1 MIASAHQLLES
12 AYTELNLNEGDLLG
26 SDVSVEA
33 INLEN
38 WVEKSDWLDLAR
50 QVGAEKVFFVKNNPV
65 IVFAKS
71 DSQDDEQVRKIFNKV
86 WCMARPNY
94 LFLAKEG
101 ELAVYDL
108 TKAPA
113 KNTKEWKKNKPLA
126 VARDIAE
133 ITSCL
138 YKYKRE
144 QIESGKLF
152 EDERFDNERADQSLI
167 KDLKTVRSVLVKKG
181 LAGDKLKYAHSLIGR
196 SIFIRYLEDRG
207 ILTKKYFEVIAE
219 QNPTWQALLNAPGA
233 LANMESEAKQHYFKV
248 LSNKDFTYALF
259 EKLSQDFN
267 GDMFPSDLE
276 EKSFIYQEHLDELKQ
291 FLKGDVDEQKK
302 LFFWAY
308 KFNIIPISLISS
320 IYEEFY
326 QESNEGETDNGTH
339 YTPGSLVEFVLSKVL
354 LEKSTFEKNPRIL
367 DPCCGSG
374 IFLVEAFRRIVR
386 YRVHQNHGQRLT
398 SQELREILKKQIA
411 GIEINPEAIRITAFS
426 LYLALLNYQ
435 EPPDILVQIEQG
447 ECLPNLIY
455 QQNSS
460 IDDYHFNNL
469 VCANAFKDFSKSQ
482 GSNLGQLFGSQCA
495 DIVVGNP
502 PWGSPEG
509 KDQKGSQE
517 LNIAI
522 KWCEEHDYP
531 VGDRE
536 RSQAFIW
543 RTFDFLK
550 DNGWSSLLV
559 STGIFLKTHEKS
571 KAFRRKWL
579 SSVLLKE
586 VVNFAHVRDIFFKS
600 KSRSK
605 EQSNTANQTKP
616 SSSAIAP
623 FASIVFQKIEQ
634 ELITKDEILIYW
646 SAKKTAII
654 KDIQAVILSVSDRR
668 VIRQVDLLSDDTLFK
683 IYWWGSHRDVAL
695 IKAIE
700 FSDRLSNIYDVS
712 QSGQGF
718 STSKK
723 DSKDSPAWFLT
734 YQKLPT
740 KNFQSYGKT
749 KRQSLESPPYKVYRA
764 AKETLYKE
772 TRLLIKHGID
782 QASRKKGEIVA
793 RLESDSFSF
802 TNSFNCIKLQQPE
815 EWKYKIILGILWS
828 SLPRYYFFL
837 TSSKWGI
844 WHDGIYKDEYLSLPI
859 ILPTDIS
866 VHEQIINIVDTLQNW
881 NPDDYILIK
890 TQEQIDAE
898 LAELEYQLD
907 EVIFDLYQLTVSERD
922 LIRDMCEV
930 GIELYYNHINSQ
942 ALQSVENFPE
952 ENQGLMEDIP
962 KSRQEQKGLEGYLQ
976 AFLEVW
982 NRELE
987 PDGEFSWQIIRA
999 NSSSSAN
1006 LNPMLAVIFSTQ
1018 EYGVQPQEQREW
1030 QEILDQ
1036 LASKENGLL
1045 VPYNSH
1051 QIYLDGMVRY
1061 ISDTDIIIIKRNEQ
1075 RLWTRSMAREDA
1087 EATMLK
1093 LINLQE
1099 FQEET

>member
-26 SDVSVEA
+26 SDISVEA
-33 INLEN
+33 ITLEN

-50 QVGAEKVFFVKNNPV
+50 QVGAEKVFFVKNNPI

-71 DSQDDEQVRKIFNKV
+71 DSQDDEQIRKIFNKV

-108 TKAPA
+108 TKSPA
-113 KNTKEWKKNKPLA
+113 KNAKEWKKNKPLA
-126 VARDIAE
+126 VAKDIAE
-133 ITSCL
+133 ITSYL
-138 YKYKRE
+138 HKYKRG

-152 EDERFDNERADQSLI
+152 EDERFENKRADQSLI
-167 KDLKTVRSVLVKKG
+167 QDLKTVRSVLVKKG
-181 LAGDKLKYAHSLIGR
+181 LVGDKLKYAHSLIGR
-196 SIFIRYLEDRG
+196 SIFIRYLEDRE
-207 ILTKKYFEVIAE
+207 ILIKEYFEAIAE
-219 QNPTWQALLNAPGA
+219 QNPTWQELLYAPDD
-233 LANMESEAKQHYFKV
+233 LANMEAEAKQYYVKV
-248 LSNKDFTYALF
+248 LSDKDFTYALF
-259 EKLSQDFN
+259 DKLSQDFN
-267 GDMFPSDLE
+267 GDMFPSDQE
-276 EKSFIYQEHLDELKQ
+276 EKSFIDQDHLDELQK
-291 FLKGDVDEQKK
+291 FLKGDVDKQKK

-326 QESNEGETDNGTH
+326 QESNEGENDNGTH
-339 YTPGSLVEFVLSKVL
+339 YTPSSLVEFVLSKVL
-354 LEKSTFEKNPRIL
+354 LKKSTFEKNPRIL

-386 YRVHQNHGQRLT
+386 YRVHRNNGQRLT
-398 SQELREILKKQIA
+398 SQELRDILKKQIA

-435 EPPDILVQIEQG
+435 ETPDILIQIEEG
-447 ECLPNLIY
+447 ERLPNLIY
-455 QQNSS
+455 QQGST
-460 IDDYHFNNL
+460 IDNYHFNNL
-469 VCANAFKDFSKSQ
+469 VCSNAFEDFSKSQ
-482 GSNLGQLFGSQCA
+482 DSTLGQFFGSQCA
-495 DIVVGNP
+495 DIIVGNP
-502 PWGSPEG
+502 PWGSPKESN
-509 KDQKGSQE
+509 QKGLRE

-522 KWCEEHDYP
+522 EWCEEYNYP
-531 VGDRE
+531 VGDKE

-559 STGIFLKTHEKS
+559 STGIFLKTGENS

-579 SSVLLKE
+579 SSVMLKE

-600 KSRSK
+600 ISK
-605 EQSNTANQTKP
+605 KQSNT
-616 SSSAIAP
+616 SSQKKKSNSAIAP
-623 FASIVFQKIEQ
+623 FASIVFQKIGQ
-634 ELITKDEILIYW
+634 ELKTKDRIVIYW

-654 KDIQAVILSVSDRR
+654 KDIQAVILSVFDRR
-668 VIRQVDLLSDDTLFK
+668 VIRQVDLLSEDTLFK

-700 FSDRLSNIYDVS
+700 LSDRLFDIYDVS

-740 KNFQSYGKT
+740 KNFQSYGRIE
-749 KRQSLESPPYKVYRA
+749 RQYLESPPYEVYRS
-764 AKETLYKE
+764 AKETFYKE
-772 TRLLIKHGID
+772 NRLLIKHGID

-866 VHEQIINIVDTLQNW
+866 VREQIINIVDTLQNW
-881 NPDDYILIK
+881 KPDDYILIK

-898 LAELEYQLD
+898 LVKLEYQLD
-907 EVIFDLYQLTVSERD
+907 EAIFDLYELTVSERD

-930 GIELYYNHINSQ
+930 GIELYYNHINSK
-942 ALQSVENFPE
+942 ALQSVERFPE

-1006 LNPMLAVIFSTQ
+1006 LNPMLAVVFSTQ

-1030 QEILDQ
+1030 QEILNQ
-1036 LASKENGLL
+1036 LASEKNGLL
-1045 VPYNSH
+1045 VPYDSH

-1061 ISDTDIIIIKRNEQ
+1061 ISDTDIIIMKRNEQ

-1099 FQEET
+1099 FQGET

>member
-1 MIASAHQLLES
+1 MITSAHQLLES

-26 SDVSVEA
+26 SDISVEA
-33 INLEN
+33 ITLEN
-38 WVEKSDWLDLAR
+38 WVEKSDWLDLAK
-50 QVGAEKVFFVKNNPV
+50 QVGAEKIFFVKNNPI

-71 DSQDDEQVRKIFNKV
+71 DSQDDEQIRKIFNKV

-126 VARDIAE
+126 VAKDIAE

-138 YKYKRE
+138 YKYRRE

-152 EDERFDNERADQSLI
+152 EDERFENERADQSLI
-167 KDLKTVRSVLVKKG
+167 QDLKTVRSVLVKKG
-181 LAGDKLKYAHSLIGR
+181 LAEDKLKYAHSLIGR

-207 ILTKKYFEVIAE
+207 ILTKEYFEAIAE
-219 QNPTWQALLNAPGA
+219 HNLTWQELLNTPDD
-233 LANMESEAKQHYFKV
+233 LANMEAEAKQYYVKV
-248 LSNKDFTYALF
+248 LSDKNFTYALF
-259 EKLSQDFN
+259 DKLSQDFN
-267 GDMFPSDLE
+267 GDMFPSDQE
-276 EKSFIYQEHLDELKQ
+276 EKSFVDQEHLDELQ
-291 FLKGDVDEQKK
+291 NFLKGDVDEQKK

-326 QESNEGETDNGTH
+326 QESNEGKKDNGTH

-354 LEKSTFEKNPRIL
+354 LRNTLTNNPRIL

-386 YRVHQNHGQRLT
+386 YRVHQNNGQRLT

-435 EPPDILVQIEQG
+435 EPPDILVQIEEG
-447 ECLPNLIY
+447 ERLPNLIY
-455 QQNSS
+455 QEGST

-469 VCANAFKDFSKSQ
+469 VCANAFEDFSKSQ
-482 GSNLGQLFGSQCA
+482 DSTLVQYFGSQCA

-502 PWGSPEG
+502 PWGSPNSK
-509 KDQKGSQE
+509 KDPKGSQE
-517 LNIAI
+517 LNIAL
-522 KWCEEHDYP
+522 KWCKERNYP
-531 VGDRE
+531 VGDKE

-559 STGIFLKTHEKS
+559 STGIFVNIKNKE
-571 KAFRRKWL
+571 FRRKWL
-579 SSVLLKE
+579 SSIFLKE

-600 KSRSK
+600 SSTKR
-605 EQSNTANQTKP
+605 AN
-616 SSSAIAP
+616 SATSP
-623 FASIVFQKIEQ
+623 FASVIFQKKGQ
-634 ELITKDEILIYW
+634 ELQPKDRNVVIYW

-654 KDIQAVILSVSDRR
+654 KYTKAIILSNVDRR
-668 VIRQVDLLSDDTLFK
+668 VIRQSDFFMNDSLWK
-683 IYWWGSHRDVAL
+683 IYYWGNHRDAAL
-695 IKAIE
+695 IQSLQFARKLE
-700 FSDRLSNIYDVS
+700 ELHDSDN
-712 QSGQGF
+712 SGQGF
-718 STSKK
+718 TSGIHQLATTSLSSYKNLLIKK
-723 DSKDSPAWFLT
+723 F
-734 YQKLPT
+734 
-740 KNFQSYGKT
+740 
-749 KRQSLESPPYKVYRA
+749 KRYSSIQEDGFVSAPIKVHRN
-764 AKETLYKE
+764 AKESFFFGE
-772 TRLLIKHGID
+772 RLLIKKGID
-782 QASRKKGEIVA
+782 QASFRKGIIVA
-793 RLESDSFSF
+793 RLASEQFCF
-802 TNSFNCIKLQQPE
+802 NNSINCIKLLEPE
-815 EWKYKIILGILWS
+815 SWKYKLILGIIWS
-828 SLPRYYFFL
+828 SLTRYYFFL
-837 TSSKWGI
+837 TASHWGI
-844 WHDGIYKDEYLSLPI
+844 WHDEIYKEQYLSLPI
-859 ILPTDIS
+859 ILPVDQSICQ
-866 VHEQIINIVDTLQNW
+866 EIIAIVETLQNW
-881 NPDDYILIK
+881 NPDNDTLK
-890 TQEQIDAE
+890 TQEQAE
-898 LAELEYQLD
+898 LAKLEYQLD
-907 EVIFDLYQLTVSERD
+907 EVIFNLYELTISERD

-930 GIELYYNHINSQ
+930 GIELYYNHINSK
-942 ALQSVENFPE
+942 ALQPVEQFPE
-952 ENQGLMEDIP
+952 ENQGLVEDLP
-962 KSRQEQKGLEGYLQ
+962 KNRQEQKGLEGYLQ

-999 NSSSSAN
+999 NPSNSAN
-1006 LNPMLAVIFSTQ
+1006 LNPMLAVVFSTQ
-1018 EYGVQPQEQREW
+1018 EYGFQPQEQREW
-1030 QEILDQ
+1030 QEILNQ
-1036 LASKENGLL
+1036 LASEEDGLL
-1045 VPYNSH
+1045 VPYNYHH

-1061 ISDTDIIIIKRNEQ
+1061 VSDTDIIIIKRNEK

-1099 FQEET
+1099 LQEET